1 MIKLSILIP
10 VYNEEELIGELLSR
24 VADVHIDK
32 EIILVDDCSSDRS
45 WEVVS
50 SLDIPELTALR
61 HPENRGKGAG
71 VRTALQ
77 HASGDVV
84 LIQDAD
90 LEYDPNDYPKL
101 IAPLASGQA
110 DVVYGARELD
120 RQLPLMRFGNKFLT
134 WVTNLLYGSRLTD
147 METCYKVVPTEVM
160 RSLDLQ
166 ADRFQIEPEITAK
179 LLKRGYS
186 IIEVPISYEPREQK
200 KLNPWRDGL
209 PALLMLLRLRFSGD

>member
-1 MIKLSILIP
+1 M
-10 VYNEEELIGELLSR
+10 
-24 VADVHIDK
+24 
-32 EIILVDDCSSDRS
+32 
-45 WEVVS
+45 
-50 SLDIPELTALR
+50 
-61 HPENRGKGAG
+61 
-71 VRTALQ
+71 
-77 HASGDVV
+77 

-101 IAPLASGQA
+101 LAPLASGQA

-120 RQLPLMRFGNKFLT
+120 GQLPLMRFGNNFLT

-147 METCYKVVPTEVM
+147 METCYKVVPTDVM
-160 RSLDLQ
+160 RSLDLV

-186 IIEVPISYEPREQK
+186 IVEVPISYVPREQK

-209 PALLMLLRLRFSGD
+209 PALLMLLRLRFSGG